1 MQRMDAPVRTAAFD
15 GRQLRNALGRYAT
28 GVAIVTAR
36 GMDRQFVGLTVNS
49 FSSVSLEPPL
59 VLWSLANTSAS
70 LPHFKE
76 AGHFAV
82 HVLAE
87 DQIDLARRFASNV
100 PQRFDGVPV
109 VEGEGCTP
117 LLQGCPVRF
126 HCETVSVME
135 AGDNHI
141 FLGQVVGLEE
151 SDAAGDSLLFYRGRF
166 QCCSRN
172 VDLTPSD

>member
-1 MQRMDAPVRTAAFD
+1 MQLMDEPVWTAGFD
-15 GRQLRNALGRYAT
+15 GRQLRHALGRFAT

-36 GMDRQFVGLTVNS
+36 GIDQQWVGLTVNS

-59 VLWSLANTSAS
+59 VLWSLANKSLS

-76 AGHFAV
+76 ASHFAV
-82 HVLAE
+82 HVLSE

-109 VEGEGCTP
+109 VEGEGCVP

-126 HCETVSVME
+126 HCETASVME
-135 AGDNHI
+135 AGDHHI
-141 FLGQVVGLEE
+141 FLGKVVGMEE
-151 SDAAGDSLLFYRGRF
+151 SSEAGDSLLFYRGRF
-166 QCCSRN
+166 QSCSRN

>member
-1 MQRMDAPVRTAAFD
+1 MQLMDEPVWTAGFD
-15 GRQLRNALGRYAT
+15 GRQLRQALGRFAT

-36 GMDRQFVGLTVNS
+36 GIDQQWVGLTVNS

-59 VLWSLANTSAS
+59 VLWSLANKSLS

-76 AGHFAV
+76 AAHFAV

-87 DQIDLARRFASNV
+87 DQIDLAKRFASNV

-109 VEGEGCTP
+109 VEGEGCVP

-126 HCETVSVME
+126 HCETASVME
-135 AGDNHI
+135 AGDHHI
-141 FLGQVVGLEE
+141 FLGKVVGMEE
-151 SDAAGDSLLFYRGRF
+151 SSAAGDSLLFYRGRF
-166 QCCSRN
+166 QSCSRN